1 MANETILVVDD
12 EELLRNAIVFQFKR
26 EGFNVLSASNGKEA
40 FEIIKTHKVD
50 AVVSDIQMPGGN
62 GIDLLK
68 DVKEYDANIPVLVFI
83 TAFAD
88 LTEADA
94 YDLGANA
101 IFSKPFDRKVLVKC
115 IKDAVAF
122 KGRAWKAKNELTPET
137 KIVQQENSASV
148 GRGGAFIP
156 VEEIAVGNGELV
168 DVDLKAQFGSNVID
182 IRASAKV
189 RWVRDK
195 SPEGPAG
202 VGVEF
207 ISVSDE
213 CIPDYEEWLD
223 GNAVK
228 AYIPK
233 K

>member
-1 MANETILVVDD
+1 MANETVLVVDD

-40 FEIIKTHKVD
+40 FEIIKTHKID

-68 DVKEYDANIPVLVFI
+68 DVKNFDANLPVLVFI

-88 LTEADA
+88 ITEADA

-101 IFSKPFDRKVLVKC
+101 IFSKPFDRKALVQC
-115 IKDAVAF
+115 IKESVLHRGRVWKSTPTVETDA
-122 KGRAWKAKNELTPET
+122 KSITPADT
-137 KIVQQENSASV
+137 AAV
-148 GRGGAFIP
+148 GRGGVFIP
-156 VEEIAVGNGELV
+156 TQNVSYASGDIV
-168 DVDLKAQFGSNVID
+168 DVDVKAQAGSNVID
-182 IRASAKV
+182 IRGKGKV
-189 RWVRDK
+189 RWTRNQTSD
-195 SPEGPAG
+195 GPTG

-207 ISVSDE
+207 MTVSEE
-213 CIPDYEEWLD
+213 CIPEYEEWLD
-223 GNAVK
+223 GNVVK